1 VALEYFSE
9 SELRAL
15 PQMSDTIVYTSAR
28 IDAAGAWAVT
38 TFEEFCGTAFIPR
51 SYTELFDGSRANRAN
66 RGLVLTKRRA
76 TAVTALKQ
84 DGIAFTAPELLE
96 LKLDGGVVKRLP
108 AGSYVP
114 QEWNWGTGN
123 IEATYTYGFA
133 QVPGDVKEA
142 ALQATRA
149 RLLGTNS
156 NADFDDRRTSMTTE
170 MGTVNFVI
178 AGEDRP
184 TGYPEVDAVL
194 LRYRKSRAPLVF

>member
-1 VALEYFSE
+1 MALEYFTE
-9 SELRAL
+9 AELRAL
-15 PQMSDTIVYTSAR
+15 PQMSDTVTYTSAR

-38 TFEEFCGTAFIPR
+38 TFEQFCGVAFIPR
-51 SYTELFDGSRANRAN
+51 SYTERFDGSRANRTN
-66 RGLVLTKRRA
+66 FGLVLTKRRA

-84 DGIAFTAPELLE
+84 DGVLFTAGELLE
-96 LKLDGGVVKRLP
+96 LYVDGGVVKRLP
-108 AGSYVP
+108 AGTYVP
-114 QEWNWGTGN
+114 RAWNEGIGN
-123 IEATYTYGFA
+123 IEGTYTHGFA

-142 ALQATRA
+142 ALQVTRS

-194 LRYRKSRAPLVF
+194 QRYRKARAPLVF